1 MGCVVEAQSW
11 SPCLWEPY
19 LVSLA
24 PRLGFNLNWHVAAAL
39 GPSFLVR
46 CRECDDCLCV
56 YYARKEWCSPAP
68 TLLPPLWQHRDLAL
82 WECPWF
88 GLSPVSHPRSSPAI
102 RWQVSWWNFGSSSSH
117 LSPGGLSI
125 KEQGESGFCGTGCE
139 GGVGLGSQ
147 RDGQGSQN
155 VGWWKNEIMPFAATW
170 MDLAIITV
178 REVSQAEKD
187 KYHMI
192 SFICKI

>member
-1 MGCVVEAQSW
+1 MQRVRW
-11 SPCLWEPY
+11 L
-19 LVSLA
+19 SL
-24 PRLGFNLNWHVAAAL
+24 
-39 GPSFLVR
+39 
-46 CRECDDCLCV
+46 V

-68 TLLPPLWQHRDLAL
+68 TLLPPPWQHGDLAL

-88 GLSPVSHPRSSPAI
+88 GLSPVSHPRSSLAI
-102 RWQVSWWNFGSSSSH
+102 RWQVSWWNFGSSGSH
-117 LSPGGLSI
+117 LGPGGLSI
-125 KEQGESGFCGTGCE
+125 KEQGESGFCGAGCE

-178 REVSQAEKD
+178 SEVSQAENLKKWYKWTCLQNRITD
-187 KYHMI
+187 
-192 SFICKI
+192 SENRFIVTKGESEGGGRIN